1 MLEKLERYSII
12 DETTTCCVNKL
23 NIVILR
29 SFKCDM
35 GGIVGKIPL
44 DMRQVSG
51 SLTSKA
57 LHEELMYELSNI

>member
-12 DETTTCCVNKL
+12 DETTTCCVKKL
-23 NIVILR
+23 NIVFLR
-29 SFKCDM
+29 SIKFDM
-35 GGIVGKIPL
+35 GRIVDKIPL

-57 LHEELMYELSNI
+57 LREELMHELSNI

>member
-1 MLEKLERYSII
+1 
-12 DETTTCCVNKL
+12 
-23 NIVILR
+23 
-29 SFKCDM
+29 M